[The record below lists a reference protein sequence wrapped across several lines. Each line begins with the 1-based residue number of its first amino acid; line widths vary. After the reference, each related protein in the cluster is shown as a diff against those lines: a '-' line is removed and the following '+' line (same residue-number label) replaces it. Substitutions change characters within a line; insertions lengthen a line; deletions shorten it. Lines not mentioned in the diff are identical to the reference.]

1 MFIIP
6 TQTAFHVIIIA
17 IIFKNKFYA
26 TACIRLGMHGMAKY
40 VYSFIITI
48 SKSLRFK
55 FQRCDTGECNWELK

>member
-26 TACIRLGMHGMAKY
+26 TACITLGMHGMAWHSKY
-40 VYSFIITI
+40 IYPFIITI
-48 SKSLRFK
+48 SKSLRFNVAIPESAI
-55 FQRCDTGECNWELK
+55 GN